1 MSLLIEFVS
10 LLNYNSFHFEL
21 AFFSVTQH
29 TQMKLV
35 IPVHM
40 GTQHQSHLNKQW
52 DTIYQLIMLIVRPPM
67 NHEVP

>member
-1 MSLLIEFVS
+1 MYLK
-10 LLNYNSFHFEL
+10 
-21 AFFSVTQH
+21 FSVTQH

-67 NHEVP
+67 SHEVP